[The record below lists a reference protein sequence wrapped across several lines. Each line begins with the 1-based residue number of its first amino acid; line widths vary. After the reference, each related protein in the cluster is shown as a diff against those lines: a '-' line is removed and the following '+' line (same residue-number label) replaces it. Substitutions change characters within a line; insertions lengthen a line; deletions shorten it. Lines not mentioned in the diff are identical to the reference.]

1 MNQIELAESRLKFT
15 FTDWEFVFKFDEHK
29 KFEKLKGHSIKG
41 CDFTGKYK
49 NNSLFLIEVKDYRD
63 RLEQLSV
70 TQKLANNGDSLIA
83 DIVEKVKGVILTT
96 MSRQYPELHDKNFS
110 EVSRILADQ
119 NVGLVILLWVE
130 FYRVSEENSNIFIS
144 RNKVELGNLKRTL
157 QTKLIWLTH
166 NIDVTN
172 GLIGGETFGI
182 KVEYLE

>member
-1 MNQIELAESRLKFT
+1 
-15 FTDWEFVFKFDEHK
+15 
-29 KFEKLKGHSIKG
+29 
-41 CDFTGKYK
+41 
-49 NNSLFLIEVKDYRD
+49 
-63 RLEQLSV
+63 
-70 TQKLANNGDSLIA
+70 
-83 DIVEKVKGVILTT
+83 

>member
-1 MNQIELAESRLKFT
+1 MPEMNQIELAESRLKFT

-130 FYRVSEENSNIFIS
+130 FYRVSEENSSIFIS
-144 RNKVELGNLKRTL
+144 RNKVELG
-157 QTKLIWLTH
+157 
-166 NIDVTN
+166 
-172 GLIGGETFGI
+172 
-182 KVEYLE
+182 